1 MCVCVIYKRETLRE
15 RERGDEKGRSIV
27 CAGSGRENTDQSASC
42 MRFRDLLL
50 FIFVPVVISADSTAA
65 VAGPVFVTPVGNQTA
80 AIGREAIFSCSV
92 RNIGKYKVRYMI
104 NILYVFFILTMLLY
118 K

>member
-1 MCVCVIYKRETLRE
+1 
-15 RERGDEKGRSIV
+15 
-27 CAGSGRENTDQSASC
+27 

-92 RNIGKYKVRYMI
+92 RNIGKYKVRY
-104 NILYVFFILTMLLY
+104 LYTVFFAARRNRRVSVHRGGGENGAKRRPGRCLRRDPFVVSTA
-118 K
+118 KEKN